1 MRKLGESTTQKLDRV
16 FNPRSVAVVGD
27 KQALGYM
34 WLRSLSH
41 FQGKVYSVQID
52 PNELPGIAQLGVKNY
67 PSLKDIPG
75 PVDYVIAAV
84 PRAVAPRIVKDCIQ
98 KNVGGVCF
106 FTSGF
111 AETGTEEG
119 IRLQQAITDLAR
131 EAGLLVIGPNCVGVY
146 NPKIGLRHNSVQ
158 DYGERGPV
166 GFIAQSGTHATLFTL
181 AGTRNGIKFS
191 KSVSYG
197 NAAILDCTDYLEYLK
212 RDRETEII
220 GMYVEAVKDGRRLF
234 RCLREVAEK
243 KPVLIWRGGESEEG
257 ARATASHTAALA
269 QSSVI
274 WQTLI
279 KQCGA
284 IRIENLDEMID
295 TVKALLYLKPAKGNR
310 VGLIAMSGGQ
320 SVAIADTFAREGLRV
335 PQLSQSSYE
344 RLSTFFNIIGGSYR
358 NPFDISSSFL
368 MSENAISNL
377 ANMLDV
383 MEQDCNIDCIVLEL
397 FTIISPFSHDLEQPD
412 PLLNTIL
419 EFKDR
424 TRKPFFTIVTTA
436 HKETLAIE
444 IRDRLTGKDI
454 PCFPSFERGART
466 LKRLVDFYRFRR
478 ELHLN

>member
-1 MRKLGESTTQKLDRV
+1 MGESTTQKLDRV

-52 PNELPGIAQLGVKNY
+52 PNELSGIAQLGVKNY

-75 PVDYVIAAV
+75 TVDYVIAAV
-84 PRAVAPRIVKDCIQ
+84 PRAVAPIIVKDCIQ

-111 AETGTEEG
+111 AETSTEEG

-146 NPKIGLRHNSVQ
+146 NPKIGLRHNPVQ
-158 DYGERGPV
+158 DYGEGGTV

-197 NAAILDCTDYLEYLK
+197 NAAILDSTDYLEYLK
-212 RDRETEII
+212 KDRETEII

-234 RCLREVAEK
+234 RCLREIAEK

-257 ARATASHTAALA
+257 ARAPASHPGALA

-279 KQCGA
+279 RQCGA

-295 TVKALLYLKPAKGNR
+295 TVKGLLYLKPARGNR

-320 SVAIADTFAREGLRV
+320 SVAIADTFAKEGLRV
-335 PQLSQSSYE
+335 PELSRSSYE

-377 ANMLDV
+377 VNMLDV
-383 MEQDCNIDCIVLEL
+383 MEQDPNIDCIVLEL

-412 PLLNTIL
+412 PLLDTIL
-419 EFKDR
+419 EFKGR
-424 TRKPFFTIVTTA
+424 TKKPFLTIVTTA
-436 HKETLAIE
+436 HRETLAIE

-454 PCFPSFERGART
+454 PCFPSFERGAGA

-478 ELHLN
+478 EQYLN

>member
-84 PRAVAPRIVKDCIQ
+84 PRAVAPIIVKDCIQ
-98 KNVGGVCF
+98 KNVSGVCF

-146 NPKIGLRHNSVQ
+146 NPKLGLRHNPVQ
-158 DYGERGPV
+158 EYGEGGTV

-181 AGTRNGIKFS
+181 AGPHNGIKFS

-197 NAAILDCTDYLEYLK
+197 NAAILDSTDYLEYLK
-212 RDRETEII
+212 KDRETEII
-220 GMYVEAVKDGRRLF
+220 GMYVEAVKDGGRFF

-257 ARATASHTAALA
+257 SRATASHTGALA

-279 KQCGA
+279 RQCGA

-295 TVKALLYLKPAKGNR
+295 TVKALLYLKPARGNR

-320 SVAIADTFAREGLRV
+320 SVAIADTFAKEGLRV
-335 PQLSQSSYE
+335 PMLSQSSYE

-383 MEQDCNIDCIVLEL
+383 MEQDPNIDCIVLEL

-412 PLLNTIL
+412 PLLDTIL
-419 EFKDR
+419 EFKGR
-424 TRKPFFTIVTTA
+424 TKKPFLTIVTTA

-454 PCFPSFERGART
+454 PCFPSFERGSRA

-478 ELHLN
+478 EQYLN

>member
-1 MRKLGESTTQKLDRV
+1 MGESTTQKLDRV

-84 PRAVAPRIVKDCIQ
+84 PRAVAPVIVKDCIQ

-119 IRLQQAITDLAR
+119 IRLQQAITDLSR

-146 NPKIGLRHNSVQ
+146 NPKIGLRHNPVQ
-158 DYGERGPV
+158 DYGEGGTV

-197 NAAILDCTDYLEYLK
+197 NAAILDSTDYLEYLK
-212 RDRETEII
+212 KDRETEII

-234 RCLREVAEK
+234 RCLREIAEK

-257 ARATASHTAALA
+257 ARATASHTGALA

-279 KQCGA
+279 RQCGA

-295 TVKALLYLKPAKGNR
+295 TVKALLYLKPARGNR

-320 SVAIADTFAREGLRV
+320 SVAIADTFAKEGLRV
-335 PQLSQSSYE
+335 PELSRSSYE

-377 ANMLDV
+377 VNMLDV
-383 MEQDCNIDCIVLEL
+383 MEQDPNIDCIVLEL

-412 PLLNTIL
+412 PLLDTIL
-419 EFKDR
+419 EFKGR
-424 TRKPFFTIVTTA
+424 TKKPFLTIVTTA
-436 HKETLAIE
+436 HRETLAIE

-454 PCFPSFERGART
+454 PCFPSFERGAGA

-478 ELHLN
+478 EQYLN

>member
-1 MRKLGESTTQKLDRV
+1 MGESTTQKLDRV

-84 PRAVAPRIVKDCIQ
+84 PRAVAPVIVKDCIQ

-119 IRLQQAITDLAR
+119 MRLQQAITDLAR

-146 NPKIGLRHNSVQ
+146 NPKIGLRHNPVQ
-158 DYGERGPV
+158 DYGEGGTV

-197 NAAILDCTDYLEYLK
+197 NAAILDSTDYLEYLK
-212 RDRETEII
+212 KDRETEII

-234 RCLREVAEK
+234 RCLREIAEK

-257 ARATASHTAALA
+257 ARATASHTGALA

-279 KQCGA
+279 RQCGA

-295 TVKALLYLKPAKGNR
+295 TVKGLLYLKPARGNR

-320 SVAIADTFAREGLRV
+320 SVAIADTFAKEGLRV
-335 PQLSQSSYE
+335 PELSRSSYE

-377 ANMLDV
+377 VNMLDV
-383 MEQDCNIDCIVLEL
+383 MEQDPNIDCIVLEL

-412 PLLNTIL
+412 PLLDTIL
-419 EFKDR
+419 EFKGR
-424 TRKPFFTIVTTA
+424 TKKPFLTIVTTA
-436 HKETLAIE
+436 HRETLAIE

-454 PCFPSFERGART
+454 PCFPSFERGAGA

-478 ELHLN
+478 EQYLN

>member
-1 MRKLGESTTQKLDRV
+1 MMKLAESTTQKLDRV
-16 FNPRSVAVVGD
+16 LNPRSVAVVGD

-52 PNELPGIAQLGVKNY
+52 PNELPGIAQLGVQNY
-67 PSLKDIPG
+67 PSLTDIPG
-75 PVDYVIAAV
+75 PVDYVIASV
-84 PRAVAPRIVKDCIQ
+84 PRAVAPIIVKDCVQ
-98 KNVGGVCF
+98 KDVGGVCF

-131 EAGLLVIGPNCVGVY
+131 EGGLLVIGPNCVGVY

-158 DYGERGPV
+158 AYGEGGTV

-181 AGTRNGIKFS
+181 AGTGNGIKFS

-197 NAAILDCTDYLEYLK
+197 NAAILDSTDFLEYLK
-212 RDRETEII
+212 KDSETEII
-220 GMYVEAVKDGRRLF
+220 GMYVEAVKDGRRF
-234 RCLREVAEK
+234 FQCLREVTEK

-257 ARATASHTAALA
+257 ARATASHTGALA

-279 KQCGA
+279 RQCGA

-295 TVKALLYLKPAKGNR
+295 AVKALLHLKPARGNR
-310 VGLIAMSGGQ
+310 VGLIAMSGGE
-320 SVAIADTFAREGLRV
+320 SVAIADTFAREGLKV
-335 PQLSQSSYE
+335 PQLSQRSYD

-383 MEQDCNIDCIVLEL
+383 MEQDANIDSIVLEL
-397 FTIISPFSHDLEQPD
+397 FTIISPFSHDLEKPD
-412 PLLNTIL
+412 PLLETIL
-419 EFKDR
+419 EFKTR
-424 TRKPFFTIVTTA
+424 TRKPFFTVVTTA
-436 HKETLAIE
+436 QRETLAIE
-444 IRDRLTGKDI
+444 IRERLTRKGI
-454 PCFPSFERGART
+454 PCFPSFERGARA
-466 LKRLVDFYRFRR
+466 LKRLVDFYQFRGEQR
-478 ELHLN
+478 LN

>member
-1 MRKLGESTTQKLDRV
+1 MGESTTQKLDRV

-84 PRAVAPRIVKDCIQ
+84 PRAVAPVIVKDCIQ

-119 IRLQQAITDLAR
+119 MRLQQAITDLAR

-146 NPKIGLRHNSVQ
+146 NPKIGLRHNPVQ
-158 DYGERGPV
+158 DYGEGGTV

-197 NAAILDCTDYLEYLK
+197 NAAILDSTDYLEYLK
-212 RDRETEII
+212 KDRETEII

-234 RCLREVAEK
+234 RCLREIAEK

-257 ARATASHTAALA
+257 ARATASHTGALA

-279 KQCGA
+279 RQCGA

-295 TVKALLYLKPAKGNR
+295 TVKALLYLKPARGNR

-320 SVAIADTFAREGLRV
+320 SVAIADTFAKEGLRV
-335 PQLSQSSYE
+335 PELSRSSYE

-377 ANMLDV
+377 VNMLDV
-383 MEQDCNIDCIVLEL
+383 MEQDPNIDCIVLEL

-412 PLLNTIL
+412 PLLDTIL
-419 EFKDR
+419 EFKGR
-424 TRKPFFTIVTTA
+424 TKKPFLTIVTTA

-454 PCFPSFERGART
+454 PCFPSFERGAGA

-478 ELHLN
+478 EQYLN